1 MKKTNNNPPMLTEDM
16 PAFGMNQHQFEDR
29 AHGRAAISN
38 TSTILTESELDD
50 EEEVEG
56 ADDVDARGREVR
68 RARLRRQR
76 QV

>member
-1 MKKTNNNPPMLTEDM
+1 MKKTNNPPMLTEDM

-38 TSTILTESELDD
+38 TSTILTESEDD